1 MAVDSPRVRVASHLL
16 SAHDP
21 AVAEFWTERHLC
33 TLTTL
38 RADGR
43 PHVVPVGATLDAEA
57 GLVRVIASRSSLK
70 VRHVAAEPGGAP
82 VAVCQVDGR
91 RWSTVEGTATVSAE
105 PADVAEAERRY
116 ALRYRTPRANP
127 ERVVLL
133 IRIDRLVGNP

>member
-1 MAVDSPRVRVASHLL
+1 MAVDSPRVRLASHLL

-38 RADGR
+38 HADGR

-105 PADVAEAERRY
+105 PAEVAEAERRY
-116 ALRYRTPRANP
+116 ALRYRTPRPNR

-133 IRIDRLVGNP
+133 IRIDRLLGNA